1 MPIFQ
6 KPTTSST
13 DTNDIVGTC
22 FFTGREVKQE
32 DALLIGVFHPMNAA
46 FESFTILVHKDNNLK
61 GLDLRSIRR
70 MI

>member
-1 MPIFQ
+1 
-6 KPTTSST
+6 
-13 DTNDIVGTC
+13 VGTC